1 MTIEKRTA
9 EGTTLGDRVNAE
21 HRACEEAVGAALGH
35 AINAGEL
42 LTEAKAGVA
51 HGSWGAWLAENF
63 EGSERTAQA
72 YMKVYRR
79 RDEIRNG
86 AADLSLRGALK
97 ELEAKKEASGEP
109 YARLG
114 EWVTDSAQDGRG
126 HWQTREI
133 ATIEDY
139 ARERGYR
146 VSPPLLVDPEF
157 NGLLPP
163 LRDEEAAGLEKSL
176 RREGYGGSYG
186 AIVACNNIIL
196 DGHARYEI
204 CVKHGIDYLVRDV
217 EMDSRTSAMIYI
229 IDTQMGR
236 KNLAP
241 LEKVYVR
248 TKYEVR
254 RLAVEHGISEEQA
267 WEKLMEKD
275 AWEKFM
281 EGEED

>member
-1 MTIEKRTA
+1 MSIEKRTA
-9 EGTTLGDRVNAE
+9 DLTTLADKVNAE

-42 LTEAKAGVA
+42 LTEVKEGVA

-97 ELEAKKEASGEP
+97 ELEAKSTEKPATKFYSQEWVPHESGQGHRVGRTFYTMEE
-109 YARLG
+109 YARAYGL
-114 EWVTDSAQDGRG
+114 R
-126 HWQTREI
+126 I
-133 ATIEDY
+133 N
-139 ARERGYR
+139 
-146 VSPPLLVDPEF
+146 PPLLVDTEF
-157 NGLLPP
+157 HGLLPP
-163 LRDEEAAGLEKSL
+163 LQDSEYAGLEKSL
-176 RREGYGGSYG
+176 IREGCRS
-186 AIVACNNIIL
+186 AIVAWNNIIL

-204 CVKHGIDYLVRDV
+204 CVKHGVDYLVRDV
-217 EMDSRTSAMIYI
+217 EMDGRTSAMVYI
-229 IDTQMGR
+229 IDIQLGR
-236 KNLAP
+236 KNLGP
-241 LEKVYVR
+241 LEKAYVR
-248 TKYEVR
+248 TKYEVS

>member
-1 MTIEKRTA
+1 MSIEKRTA
-9 EGTTLGDRVNAE
+9 DLTTLADRVNAE

-42 LTEAKAGVA
+42 LTEAKEGVA

-97 ELEAKKEASGEP
+97 ELEAKSTEKPATKFYSQEWVPHESGQGHRVGRTFYTMEE
-109 YARLG
+109 YAR
-114 EWVTDSAQDGRG
+114 AYG
-126 HWQTREI
+126 H
-133 ATIEDY
+133 
-139 ARERGYR
+139 
-146 VSPPLLVDPEF
+146 
-157 NGLLPP
+157 GLLPP
-163 LRDEEAAGLEKSL
+163 LQDSEYAGLEKSL
-176 RREGYGGSYG
+176 IREGCRS
-186 AIVACNNIIL
+186 AIVAWNNIIL

-204 CVKHGIDYLVRDV
+204 CVKHGVDYLVRDV
-217 EMDSRTSAMIYI
+217 EMDGRTSAMVYI
-229 IDTQMGR
+229 IDIQLGR
-236 KNLAP
+236 KNLGP
-241 LEKVYVR
+241 LEKAYVR
-248 TKYEVR
+248 TKYEVS